1 MLIISSREF
10 RANQKTYLDQVDA
23 GQELLIQRGKDKSYR
38 IVPVTES
45 DIVID
50 RKYILDPD
58 ADLERSLSFEDFK
71 AGALKHIE
79 GLFEAKK

>member
-50 RKYILDPD
+50 RKYILDPIVI
-58 ADLERSLSFEDFK
+58 RGF
-71 AGALKHIE
+71 
-79 GLFEAKK
+79 

>member
-50 RKYILDPD
+50 RKYILDPRN
-58 ADLERSLSFEDFK
+58 ENSIFT
-71 AGALKHIE
+71 GNTC
-79 GLFEAKK
+79 LF

>member
-50 RKYILDPD
+50 RKYILDPKVIVI
-58 ADLERSLSFEDFK
+58 RGF
-71 AGALKHIE
+71 
-79 GLFEAKK
+79 

>member
-50 RKYILDPD
+50 RKYILDPT
-58 ADLERSLSFEDFK
+58 
-71 AGALKHIE
+71 
-79 GLFEAKK
+79 

>member
-50 RKYILDPD
+50 RKYILDP
-58 ADLERSLSFEDFK
+58 S
-71 AGALKHIE
+71 
-79 GLFEAKK
+79 